1 MSKARGVVQAFE
13 PSQVAGIDTRIWQ
26 EKGTSTDNRGVNFT
40 LRGEVAT
47 VAGIRPLVRR
57 WREPSERFG
66 KNGDPVITANPF
78 EMPVASIGTFSR
90 DGITDIL
97 VDSGGKISIIRGD
110 QVIDLLDDR
119 HIAENPWEAT
129 RFFQV
134 ANNLILINGKDPN
147 MKWDGEKMTPLG
159 IKYAPSA
166 PRIVGQED
174 GDTDVRATAPAQSFW
189 SGNSMVKTATDAKY
203 NYKISWV
210 SEFGQESELSGGSN
224 SVSDSNVTN
233 THRYLIYVD
242 SIGQDAPQD
251 DIIGRNLY
259 RSTNGI
265 DYYFIRYIPGSAS
278 DGYIDSIDPTAPLQ
292 LKAPDPR
299 TNTPP
304 PLCRFGFYFRGRTYY
319 SGNAETPTAL
329 FYSKDSGEKEAVPAE
344 NVILVGTDAAD
355 PITGFAIAGDYVLI
369 FKEYSTYMLTQDK
382 NGKPILTPISDSFGC
397 VSDRAAVGFEG
408 RIYFVSKDGLYA
420 FDGSKVVPISKEI
433 GELVKGV
440 PKSELRNSVA
450 WVEPSNRRV
459 NFSIVTGPKSL
470 NNEVWTIHVDNG
482 AMSRT
487 DVSVN
492 AAVRYKDMT
501 IVGYSSDPTTHE
513 SGANNIG
520 VWGVGSS
527 VRYYDF
533 IQGTYPNNI
542 DNIEYAPTLKKTDLY
557 RKFQTRWMFGSSP
570 QADKTFYRID
580 VFYAQTGGYQE
591 ANPAK
596 NVTGYDHR
604 IYVKWFTD
612 WDRNIVG
619 EDYLDP
625 SDPNGLLWDESLK
638 DSSGDPASPVL
649 WGELSEVVDGVPTLN
664 KPWDEARVRSKRINI
679 RVTNRIDPLSH
690 LAATSKPEES
700 PVNERVDS
708 SGENITAKSLK
719 VEFSGGGSS
728 GWRIVGFL
736 LHMQDHGIRS
746 EGTDHE

>member
-47 VAGIRPLVRR
+47 VGGIRPLVRR
-57 WREPSERFG
+57 WREPSGRYG
-66 KNGDPVITANPF
+66 KHGDTVITENPF
-78 EMPVASIGTFSR
+78 ESPVVSMGTFSR

-110 QVIDLLDDR
+110 QVVDLLTDR
-119 HIAENPWEAT
+119 HIAEDAWEAT

-134 ANNLILINGKDPN
+134 ANNLILVNGKDPN

-159 IKYAPSA
+159 IKSTPSA

-174 GDTDVRATAPAQSFW
+174 GDTDVRASAPSEIFW
-189 SGNSMVKTATDAKY
+189 SGNSMVKTSTDVKY
-203 NYKISWV
+203 NYKLSWI
-210 SEFGQESELSGGSN
+210 SEFGQESELSSSSN
-224 SVSDSNVTN
+224 AVSDSNVTD
-233 THRYLIYVD
+233 THRYLLYID
-242 SIGQDAPQD
+242 GIGQDSPQD

-259 RSTNGI
+259 RSINGI
-265 DYYFIRYIPGSAS
+265 DFFLIRYIPGTAS
-278 DGYIDSIDPTAPLQ
+278 DGYVDVVDPTAPLQ
-292 LKAPDPR
+292 DKAPDSG

-319 SGNAETPTAL
+319 SGNPENPTAL

-344 NVILVGTDAAD
+344 NVILVGTSAAD
-355 PITGFAIAGDYVLI
+355 PITGFAIAGDYVLL
-369 FKEYSTYMLTQDK
+369 FKEHSTYMLTQDK
-382 NGKPILTPISDSFGC
+382 NGKPILTPISDSVGC

-408 RIYFVSKDGLYA
+408 RIYFVSKNGLFA
-420 FDGSKVVPISKEI
+420 FDGSKIVPISKEI
-433 GELVKGV
+433 GELVKAV

-450 WVEPSNRRV
+450 WVDPTNRRV
-459 NFSIVTGPKSL
+459 NFSLTTGPKSI

-482 AMSRT
+482 AMSRS
-487 DVSVN
+487 DLSIYSS
-492 AAVRYKDMT
+492 VRYKDMT
-501 IVGYSSDPTTHE
+501 IVGYNSDPTTNE
-513 SGANNIG
+513 SGWNNIG
-520 VWGVGSS
+520 VWDVGSS
-527 VRYYDF
+527 VYYYESVP
-533 IQGTYPNNI
+533 GTHPNNV
-542 DNIEYAPTLKKTDLY
+542 DDFEYAPKMQRADIY

-591 ANPAK
+591 EDGAK
-596 NVTGYDHR
+596 NITGYDHR

-612 WDRNIVG
+612 WDRSIVG

-625 SDPNGLLWDESLK
+625 SDPDALLWDEAAK
-638 DSSGDPASPVL
+638 DSLGDPTAPVI
-649 WGELSEVVDGVPTLN
+649 WGDLSEVVSGVPTLN

-679 RVTNRIDPLSH
+679 RVTDRVDPLSH
-690 LAATSKPEES
+690 LVPTAKSVES
-700 PVNERVDS
+700 AINERTDT
-708 SGENITAKSLK
+708 SGESITAKSMK
-719 VEFSGGGSS
+719 VEFSGGGRS

-736 LHMQDHGIRS
+736 LHMQDHGIRA
-746 EGTDHE
+746 EGTDHG